1 MKKSFIITVSLA
13 LAVLFFNIL
22 KPNTAQKKK
31 ELSPARES
39 KLKTEIGNTNRK
51 EIQLKKAKV
60 ILESQDW
67 IIFLN
72 SLTAM
77 GAKEEDVLTFS
88 EGRVISRNLFAKGYP
103 QVRYSLSFSQEGSVS
118 WEAVAESESG
128 GLASW
133 RGELEGESSMR
144 GILSLQAKSG
154 SLEDLFF
161 EAGISSDEIQE
172 PQRDENAKRQNFQ
185 KKRRQ
190 R

>member
-1 MKKSFIITVSLA
+1 MKKSLIITVFLA

-22 KPNTAQKKK
+22 KPNIAQKKK
-31 ELSPARES
+31 ELPPAQEP

-51 EIQLKKAKV
+51 EIQLKKVKV

-72 SLTAM
+72 SLTAR

-88 EGRVISRNLFAKGYP
+88 EGRVISRNLFSKGYP
-103 QVRYSLSFSQEGSVS
+103 QVRYILNFSQEGSVS

-133 RGELEGESSMR
+133 RGELQGESSMR
-144 GILSLQAKSG
+144 GILSLQAKNG
-154 SLEDLFF
+154 SLEDFFF
-161 EAGISSDEIQE
+161 ELTASNDARE
-172 PQRDENAKRQNFQ
+172 PQRDENAKRQILQ

>member
-1 MKKSFIITVSLA
+1 MKKSLIITVFLA

-39 KLKTEIGNTNRK
+39 KLNTEIGNTNRK

-72 SLTAM
+72 SLTAR

-88 EGRVISRNLFAKGYP
+88 EGRVISRNLFVKGYP
-103 QVRYSLSFSQEGSVS
+103 QVRYALSFSQEGSVS

-128 GLASW
+128 SLASW
-133 RGELEGESSMR
+133 RGELQGESSMR
-144 GILSLQAKSG
+144 GILSLQAKNG
-154 SLEDLFF
+154 SLEDFFF
-161 EAGISSDEIQE
+161 ESTASNEARE
-172 PQRDENAKRQNFQ
+172 PQRDENAKRQILQ

>member
-1 MKKSFIITVSLA
+1 MKKSLIITVFLA
-13 LAVLFFNIL
+13 LAVLFFIII
-22 KPNTAQKKK
+22 KPNPAQKKK
-31 ELSPARES
+31 EFPVSRDS
-39 KLKTEIGNTNRK
+39 DLKVEPGKITNK
-51 EIQLKKAKV
+51 DIQLKKAKV

-67 IIFLN
+67 II
-72 SLTAM
+72 SLSSLITE
-77 GAKEEDVLTFS
+77 GAREEDVLTFS

-103 QVRYSLSFSQEGSVS
+103 QVRYSLSFSQEGRVS
-118 WEAVAESESG
+118 WEAVAESESE

-154 SLEDLFF
+154 SLEDFFF
-161 EAGISSDEIQE
+161 ESTASNEARE
-172 PQRDENAKRQNFQ
+172 PQRDENAERQNFQ

>member
-1 MKKSFIITVSLA
+1 MKKSIVIVIILSGV
-13 LAVLFFNIL
+13 VLFFSIL
-22 KPNTAQKKK
+22 KLNPTQKK
-31 ELSPARES
+31 EYPVSRDS
-39 KLKTEIGNTNRK
+39 GLKVEPENTTNK
-51 EIQLKKAKV
+51 DIQLKKAKV

-67 IIFLN
+67 II
-72 SLTAM
+72 SLSPLIAK
-77 GAKEEDVLTFS
+77 GAREEDVLTFS

-103 QVRYSLSFSQEGSVS
+103 QVRYSLSFSQEGRVS

-161 EAGISSDEIQE
+161 EAGIFSDEIQE
-172 PQRDENAKRQNFQ
+172 PQRDENAKRQILQ